1 MPKRNDT
8 ATGMDE
14 AVPFPAV
21 LAASTMAAVDR
32 SPPVVD
38 LILDSQVDP
47 LSVDLLSVEGIR
59 VARSRR
65 TVRTTAAVSVEAAF
79 EVSATKFD
87 LQHMG
92 SARNFSGAR
101 GPLLKTGINNAGRLS
116 PPRVPVLSSRDV
128 KISCYL
134 VHRT

>member
-65 TVRTTAAVSVEAAF
+65 TARTTAAAVEAS

-87 LQHMG
+87 LRHLG
-92 SARNFSGAR
+92 SDGNFSRAR
-101 GPLLKTGINNAGRLS
+101 GPFLKIRNQLHLS
-116 PPRVPVLSSRDV
+116 L
-128 KISCYL
+128 I
-134 VHRT
+134 HI

>member
-21 LAASTMAAVDR
+21 LAASTTAAVDR
-32 SPPVVD
+32 FPPVVD

-65 TVRTTAAVSVEAAF
+65 TARTTAAAVEAS

-87 LQHMG
+87 LRHLG
-92 SARNFSGAR
+92 SDGNFSRAR
-101 GPLLKTGINNAGRLS
+101 GPFLKIRNQLHKATITALC
-116 PPRVPVLSSRDV
+116 SR
-128 KISCYL
+128 S
-134 VHRT
+134 

>member
-32 SPPVVD
+32 SLPVAGS
-38 LILDSQVDP
+38 IPDS
-47 LSVDLLSVEGIR
+47 LVDLLTAEGIL

-65 TVRTTAAVSVEAAF
+65 TARTTAAAAVEAS

-87 LQHMG
+87 L
-92 SARNFSGAR
+92 
-101 GPLLKTGINNAGRLS
+101 P
-116 PPRVPVLSSRDV
+116 
-128 KISCYL
+128 
-134 VHRT
+134 

>member
-65 TVRTTAAVSVEAAF
+65 TARTTAAAAVEAS

-87 LQHMG
+87 LRHLG
-92 SARNFSGAR
+92 SDGNFSRAR
-101 GPLLKTGINNAGRLS
+101 GPFLKIRNQLHKATITALC
-116 PPRVPVLSSRDV
+116 SR
-128 KISCYL
+128 S
-134 VHRT
+134 

>member
-65 TVRTTAAVSVEAAF
+65 TARTTAAAVEAS

-87 LQHMG
+87 L
-92 SARNFSGAR
+92 R
-101 GPLLKTGINNAGRLS
+101 
-116 PPRVPVLSSRDV
+116 
-128 KISCYL
+128 
-134 VHRT
+134 